1 MLSDKELKK
10 WFAKQTVKEPNKYFP
25 VSTLKKLGYERYKCK
40 KCGKYFWSIKPHD
53 VCGEP
58 ECEGGYSFIG
68 RKKNS
73 LEFVE
78 VWEKFSKMF
87 SKMDYAPIK
96 RYPVVARWNPTM
108 EFTLASIADFQP
120 YVVNGEVEPPA
131 KKLVVPQIC
140 LRFNDIDNVGITGRH
155 NTGFTMIGQH
165 AFLPKK
171 EFDQGQLF
179 LDYYQWYVKGM
190 KLKPEEFKI
199 HEDAWVGGGNYGPCL
214 EFFSGGLEIGNQVYM
229 YYEQTPKGKKELG
242 LRVLDM
248 GMGQERPAWFSQG
261 TTTVYEASFP
271 TVCKKLFKET
281 GIKPNNAILKKF
293 IPLSGYLNVD
303 EVADVDKT
311 WKNIANQLKV
321 DIKEL
326 KEAVLP
332 LSAVYSIGDHT
343 RALLYA
349 INDGAIPSNVGGNYN
364 LRVLYRRMKG
374 FMDRYGWKLD
384 MNTLF
389 ELHAKYLKK
398 EYPELSQNLQSVQD
412 ILSVEERKYVE
423 TKKRNRQVISQVIQK
438 PVSVQKLV
446 ELYDSKGITPEE
458 IAFEAVKLGKQ
469 VKVPNDFYSKVA
481 ERHEKKEVK
490 TQTKKE
496 IELNVE
502 KYGPTRLLYFDHYD
516 LAESKANVLFV
527 KDNYVVLD
535 QTIFYPTSGGQIND
549 VGKIGTEKVIDV
561 FKQGNVVVHVVT
573 GKSSLKKSES
583 VDLKIDFDRRLQLAQ
598 HHTAAHIINGAA
610 RRVLGEHIWQ
620 AGAAK
625 TVEKGRLDITHYDNL
640 SEVEVEKIETLANEV
655 VKKNLPVF
663 KTFMARNIAEAKYG
677 FRLYQGGAVPGKKIR
692 VVEILGFD
700 VEACGGTHLNTT
712 GEAAF
717 IKILRTSKIQDGV
730 IRIEFAAGKAAETLS
745 SSQEGLLE
753 ETAKLLNCETGQV
766 SYRVIELFE
775 LWKKAKK
782 AGKKGIKLSVN
793 ELKLKSKEV
802 YQGDVLQETARI
814 LRTQPEHINNTI
826 RRFLKDIE
834 EYKKKN

>member
-10 WFAKQTVKEPNKYFP
+10 WFAKQTTKKPEVYFP
-25 VSTLKKLGYERYKCK
+25 INTLKKLGYNRHKCK
-40 KCGKYFWSIKPHD
+40 SCGKYFWSIHKGD

-68 RKKNS
+68 RKHNPMD
-73 LEFVE
+73 FVE
-78 VWEKFSKMF
+78 VWKRFSKML
-87 SKMDYAPIK
+87 SKTGYTPVK

-120 YVVNGEVEPPA
+120 YVVSGEVEPPA
-131 KKLVVPQIC
+131 KKLVVPQLC

-179 LDYYQWYVKGM
+179 LDYYQWYTKGM

-199 HEDAWVGGGNYGPCL
+199 HEDAWAGGGNYGPCL

-229 YYEQTPKGKKELG
+229 YYEQTAKGGKELG

-261 TTTVYEASFP
+261 TTTVYEAAFP
-271 TVCKKLFKET
+271 DVCKRLFKET
-281 GIKPNNAILKKF
+281 GIKPEHDILKKF

-303 EVADVDKT
+303 EVEDVEKV
-311 WKNIANQLKV
+311 WNEIAKKIGVDVNQ
-321 DIKEL
+321 L

-332 LSAVYSIGDHT
+332 SAAVYSIGDHT

-349 INDGAIPSNVGGNYN
+349 LSDGAIPSNVGGSYN
-364 LRVLYRRMKG
+364 LRVLYRRIMG
-374 FMDRYGWKLD
+374 FSAKYGWKVDVHKLIE
-384 MNTLF
+384 M
-389 ELHAKYLKK
+389 HAKYLKP
-398 EYPELSQNLQSVQD
+398 EYPELSDNLSGVRK
-412 ILSVEERKYVE
+412 ILEVEERKYLE
-423 TKKRNRQVISQVIQK
+423 TKKRNSQIISQVIKKQI
-438 PVSVQKLV
+438 PVSKMI
-446 ELYDSKGITPEE
+446 ELYDSNGISPEE
-458 IAFEAVKLGKQ
+458 IGEEALKIGKK
-469 VKVPNDFYSKVA
+469 VKVPDNFYARLA
-481 ERHEKKEVK
+481 ERHEKKEVE

-496 IELNVE
+496 ITLDVD
-502 KYGPTRLLYFDHYD
+502 KYGPTNLLYFDHYD
-516 LAESKANVLFV
+516 LAEGKADVLYV

-535 QTIFYPTSGGQIND
+535 QTIFYPTSGGQAND
-549 VGKIGTEKVIDV
+549 LGTVGKEKVLDV
-561 FKQGNVVVHVVT
+561 FKQGSVVVHLVAAKPSFKRGDV
-573 GKSSLKKSES
+573 

-625 TVEKGRLDITHYDNL
+625 TIEKGRLDITHYDTL
-640 SEVEVEKIETLANEV
+640 TEGEIEKIEVLSNDIVA
-655 VKKNLPVF
+655 KNLPVF
-663 KTFMARNIAEAKYG
+663 KSFLPRNIAEAKYG

-692 VVEILGFD
+692 VVEIPGFD

-712 GEAAF
+712 GEAAL

-730 IRIEFAAGKAAETLS
+730 IRLEFAAGKAAQS
-745 SSQEGLLE
+745 KMQGQEGLLI
-753 ETAKLLNCETGQV
+753 ETADLLGCKVEQIPYCV
-766 SYRVIELFE
+766 KELFE
-775 LWKKAKK
+775 LWKTVRKAM
-782 AGKKGIKLSVN
+782 KKGVKLSEN
-793 ELKLKSKEV
+793 DLKLKSKES
-802 YQGDVLQETARI
+802 YNGDVLQETARI

-826 RRFLKDIE
+826 KRFLKDVE
-834 EYKKKN
+834 DYKKG